1 MPSNG
6 RDVPGNRDDGC
17 DDHKMEEVWEG
28 SDSSDDDGCVENR
41 LTLIIVSN
49 LGPAIKLYI

>member
-1 MPSNG
+1 MPSNV

-41 LTLIIVSN
+41 LILIISN
-49 LGPAIKLYI
+49 LGPAIKRYI